1 MKLHVVYLMVFAVIS
16 SQASSAIQPT
26 YFQQIDWL
34 AQPSGVLSGTE
45 TRQQWLAYKNAGE
58 CFNHKVF
65 AQSKVVPITEFSL
78 TSRSFREGR
87 HIFPSGHGN
96 RSCLTGGPSI
106 LIQPIT
112 TVKLNAKYGERQQ
125 EIEQAAQWFFFKTSM
140 LRYDGTTFREEL
152 LSTLYSW
159 ANANAL
165 SSGTQVS
172 WGEKPIDYQ
181 VMNLIGALVSA
192 FTEVINTID
201 TEQKEK
207 SDKSSPIRKK
217 GATINPFNENHQLAL
232 ITGWLNGLVKKVGE
246 SRWGH
251 RQDNKEYQK
260 TLIALNWALLTNDEI
275 TIQAAANIFK
285 LAIHDM
291 RPDGS
296 FPIDSQRGGMGLDY
310 NSAATGNLVALAAT
324 LRESKGIDL
333 FPYTVGERSIHS
345 AVRFVVRSLE
355 DPSINEIYAIPCP
368 EGGDRWGSIS
378 EPSVYFGKWE
388 TGGGFI
394 FKAAYLLLYASIF
407 SETET
412 ASRINALYEVDWG
425 YPAISE
431 ALTGNIS
438 CLFNLGL

>member
-58 CFNHKVF
+58 CFNHEIF
-65 AQSKVVPITEFSL
+65 AQSKVVPITEFGRA
-78 TSRSFREGR
+78 SRPFPERR

-96 RSCLTGGPSI
+96 RACLTGGLSG

-112 TVKLNAKYGERQQ
+112 TVKLNEKYGERQQ
-125 EIEQAAQWFFFKTSM
+125 EIEHAAQWFFFKTSM
-140 LRYDGTTFREEL
+140 LRYDGTTFREEIL
-152 LSTLYSW
+152 NTLYKW

-165 SSGTQVS
+165 SSGTHVS
-172 WGEKPIDYQ
+172 WGQKPIDYQ
-181 VMNLIGALVSA
+181 VMVLIGALVSA
-192 FTEVINTID
+192 FTEVITMD

-207 SDKSSPIRKK
+207 SDKSTPITKK
-217 GATINPFNENHQLAL
+217 GATINPFNENHQLEL
-232 ITGWLNGLVKKVGE
+232 ITGWLNGLVKDVGE

-260 TLIALNWALLTNDEI
+260 TLIGLNWALLTNDEI
-275 TIQAAANIFK
+275 TIQAAADVFK

-310 NSAATGNLVALAAT
+310 NSAATGNLVTLAAT
-324 LRESKGIDL
+324 LRESKSIDL
-333 FPYTVGERSIHS
+333 FPYTVGKRSIHS
-345 AVRFVVRSLE
+345 AVRFVVSSLE

-368 EGGDRWGSIS
+368 EGGDRWGSVS
-378 EPSVYFGKWE
+378 EPSLYFGRWE
-388 TGGGFI
+388 TGGGFK
-394 FKAAYLLLYASIF
+394 FRGAYLLLYASIF
-407 SETET
+407 SDTET
-412 ASRINALYEVDWG
+412 ASKINALYEADWG

-431 ALTGNIS
+431 PLTGNIS